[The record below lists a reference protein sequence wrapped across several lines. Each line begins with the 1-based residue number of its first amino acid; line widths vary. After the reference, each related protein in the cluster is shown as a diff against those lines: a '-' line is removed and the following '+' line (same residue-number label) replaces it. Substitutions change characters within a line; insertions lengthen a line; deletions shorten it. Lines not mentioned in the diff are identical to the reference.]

1 MRMVLKSTDS
11 LSVYHNNRPDDFR
24 VRLPR
29 PLPLTGEWTVELT
42 EFCNTNIKSTP
53 DKEMFVYCSACD
65 DSFVGERQKPLLR
78 RLVLENNQNVIFL
91 RPYRVPLRINDLRD
105 IHVYIRD
112 KNDNNVSLLIGESTV
127 TLVFRRL

>member
-29 PLPLTGEWTVELT
+29 PLPLTGDWTVELT

-53 DKEMFVYCSACD
+53 DKEIFVYCSACD
-65 DSFVGERQKPLLR
+65 DSFVEERQKPLLR